1 MTKKTNVLSKENPIN
16 VHASY
21 YHILMIFLVAPTLK
35 LLAID
40 ATTPNIVVPTLL
52 RVVAILLLYYANG
65 APTPNNTQQHAT
77 TDATCNIQQ
86 GCVRLHGV

>member
-1 MTKKTNVLSKENPIN
+1 MTKQTNVFSKENPIN
-16 VHASY
+16 VRASY

-35 LLAID
+35 LLANGRNNSQYCC
-40 ATTPNIVVPTLL
+40 TNI
-52 RVVAILLLYYANG
+52 VAILLLYYANG

>member
-21 YHILMIFLVAPTLK
+21 YHILMIFLVAPALN
-35 LLAID
+35 LLANGRNNSQYCC
-40 ATTPNIVVPTLL
+40 TNIVACCCDP
-52 RVVAILLLYYANG
+52 ALYYANG
-65 APTPNNTQQHAT
+65 APTRNNTQEHAT
-77 TDATCNIQQ
+77 TDATFNIQQ